1 MSRARPRARRED
13 REFLPAL
20 LEIQDSPPS
29 PLGMALGLITLA
41 LVAAVA
47 AWATLGSLDVVAVA
61 RGRVIAAGHSKLIQP
76 LEAGLIRAIRV
87 ADGAAVRK
95 GQVLVEL
102 DPTVSG
108 ADETRLASE
117 EAAARVHIARLRALL
132 AGQPSFDGP
141 PGAEAGLVAL
151 QRQLLADQRQEQERR
166 LEAAALGIS
175 QRVSAVEG
183 ARANVE
189 RLQMLVAMQT
199 ERAQAYRTLFE
210 REYVARMQYLEVEE
224 RRVDRVQELAME
236 RQRLDRERAA
246 LAEAEKQY
254 EVLESEFKRAR
265 LGELTEWETR
275 AAAVSQ
281 DVVKAARRRAVQRL
295 VSPVD
300 GVVQQLAVHTV
311 GGVVTPG
318 QQLMVVVPRDA
329 PLEVEAWVENKDV
342 GFVRPGQPVE
352 VKLETFPFTR
362 YGTVAGRVAGLSGD
376 AVSVER
382 LGLVYAARVSLDR
395 SAVRVEERD
404 VALAPGMAVTVEIAI
419 GRRRVLDFFL
429 SPLLRR
435 THESLRER

>member
-1 MSRARPRARRED
+1 M
-13 REFLPAL
+13 
-20 LEIQDSPPS
+20 
-29 PLGMALGLITLA
+29 
-41 LVAAVA
+41 
-47 AWATLGSLDVVAVA
+47 
-61 RGRVIAAGHSKLIQP
+61 
-76 LEAGLIRAIRV
+76 
-87 ADGAAVRK
+87 
-95 GQVLVEL
+95 
-102 DPTVSG
+102 
-108 ADETRLASE
+108 
-117 EAAARVHIARLRALL
+117 
-132 AGQPSFDGP
+132 
-141 PGAEAGLVAL
+141 
-151 QRQLLADQRQEQERR
+151 
-166 LEAAALGIS
+166 
-175 QRVSAVEG
+175 
-183 ARANVE
+183 
-189 RLQMLVAMQT
+189 
-199 ERAQAYRTLFE
+199 
-210 REYVARMQYLEVEE
+210 
-224 RRVDRVQELAME
+224 
-236 RQRLDRERAA
+236 
-246 LAEAEKQY
+246 
-254 EVLESEFKRAR
+254 
-265 LGELTEWETR
+265 R

-352 VKLETFPFTR
+352 VKVETFPFTR
-362 YGTVAGRVAGLSGD
+362 YGTVAGRVTGLSRD

>member
-1 MSRARPRARRED
+1 VSRARLRGRRED

-29 PLGMALGLITLA
+29 PLGMALGLIILA

-47 AWATLGSLDVVAVA
+47 AWAILGSLDVVAVA

-87 ADGAAVRK
+87 ADGAAVRR

-236 RQRLDRERAA
+236 RQPRRRPWLEPDRDR
-246 LAEAEKQY
+246 
-254 EVLESEFKRAR
+254 
-265 LGELTEWETR
+265 
-275 AAAVSQ
+275 
-281 DVVKAARRRAVQRL
+281 DRRRALGVDHALEEVLLGLDHMRHGPGRLEGLRAQRIRPDPHAVGAGL
-295 VSPVD
+295 ADLQEREVVGRHDRQVLGDPGADLRHRDGDAGGECEDRHDEDEPDLAPVD
-300 GVVQQLAVHTV
+300 
-311 GGVVTPG
+311 
-318 QQLMVVVPRDA
+318 VPEPADDGSHSRELFQPAQA
-329 PLEVEAWVENKDV
+329 PPT
-342 GFVRPGQPVE
+342 GRPP
-352 VKLETFPFTR
+352 
-362 YGTVAGRVAGLSGD
+362 
-376 AVSVER
+376 
-382 LGLVYAARVSLDR
+382 
-395 SAVRVEERD
+395 
-404 VALAPGMAVTVEIAI
+404 
-419 GRRRVLDFFL
+419 
-429 SPLLRR
+429 
-435 THESLRER
+435 

>member
-1 MSRARPRARRED
+1 MSRARLRARRED

-29 PLGMALGLITLA
+29 PLGMALGLIILA

-61 RGRVIAAGHSKLIQP
+61 RGRVITAGHSKLIQP

-102 DPTVSG
+102 DPTASG

-189 RLQMLVAMQT
+189 RLRMLVAMQT

-352 VKLETFPFTR
+352 VKVETFPFTR
-362 YGTVAGRVAGLSGD
+362 YGTVAGRVTSLSGD

>member
-1 MSRARPRARRED
+1 MSRARRRARRED

-29 PLGMALGLITLA
+29 PLGVALGTVILA
-41 LVAAVA
+41 LVAATA
-47 AWATLGSLDVVAVA
+47 AWAYLGSLDVVAVA
-61 RGRVIAAGHSKLIQP
+61 RGRIIAAGHSKLIQP
-76 LEAGLIRAIRV
+76 LESGLIRAIRV
-87 ADGAAVRK
+87 ADGAVVRK
-95 GQVLVEL
+95 GQLLVEL
-102 DPTVSG
+102 DPTASG
-108 ADETRLASE
+108 ADEARLGIE
-117 EAAARVHIARLRALL
+117 EMSARLHVARLRALL
-132 AGQPSFDGP
+132 AGEASFEAP

-151 QRQLLADQRQEQERR
+151 QRQLLSDQRQEQERR
-166 LEAAALGIS
+166 LEAAALAIQ

-189 RLQMLVAMQT
+189 RLEALVVMQT
-199 ERAQAYRTLFE
+199 ERARAYRTLLE

-246 LAEAEKQY
+246 LGEAEKQS
-254 EVLESEFKRAR
+254 EVLESEFRRAR
-265 LGELTEWETR
+265 LGELTEWEAR
-275 AAAVSQ
+275 AAALSQ
-281 DVVKAARRRAVQRL
+281 EVLKAARRRAVQRL

-318 QQLMVVVPRDA
+318 QQLMVVVPREA
-329 PLEVEAWVENKDV
+329 RIEVEAWLENKDI

-352 VKLETFPFTR
+352 IKVETFPFTR
-362 YGTVAGRVAGLSGD
+362 YGTVPGQVTSLSGD

-382 LGLVYAARVSLDR
+382 LGLVYAARVSLER
-395 SAVRVEERD
+395 SVLRVDDRD
-404 VALAPGMAVTVEIAI
+404 VALAPGMAVTVEILI
-419 GRRRVLDFFL
+419 GRRRALDFFL

-435 THESLRER
+435 THEAFREP